1 MFYRDCISRWLLL
14 AILIITATSHA
25 DAASL
30 SASAIKAWQ
39 EDIDYL
45 HQQLEKRHINLYH
58 RISKEEFTGELNRLK
73 QQLPEL
79 DPAGVPLA
87 LMRLIKKI
95 GDGHTQFAYWGQT
108 HHHFPLKL
116 QMFDGDLH
124 LVAIPP
130 AYRHLLG
137 MRLGRINKH
146 PVDVVIDQLKPVLQ
160 SVENPYSE
168 MQRLAET
175 MTVAEMLHGTG
186 IISEINNADFSFI
199 DETGREHRISLK
211 SHKAD
216 SAPKLT
222 ELRATLPSGF
232 IKHKARLDGVE
243 LFLDKKKGVALINFD
258 HYPHTGMTAFAEKLC
273 AIFSDAAI
281 RNVIIDLRR
290 NGGGDFFVGLTLA
303 WGLVLCDK
311 LDWHNGMYVLI
322 GRATFSAAMSNAVQ
336 YRQIL
341 NATLVGEPTG
351 ANPVGY
357 QDADTFTLPNS
368 GWVVMHSK
376 RLYRFQEISTEGVE
390 PDIFIAPELESLK
403 QGKDLQLEWIIK
415 NIRAH

>member
-79 DPAGVPLA
+79 DPAGVPLV

-130 AYRHLLG
+130 VYRHLLG
-137 MRLGRINKH
+137 MRLGRIHKH

-160 SVENPYSE
+160 SVENSYSE

-243 LFLDKKKGVALINFD
+243 LFLDKKKGIALINFD

-273 AIFSDAAI
+273 GIFSDAAI

-415 NIRAH
+415 SIRAH

>member
-1 MFYRDCISRWLLL
+1 MFYRDCFNRWLPL

-87 LMRLIKKI
+87 LMRLIKEI

-137 MRLGRINKH
+137 MRLGRTNKH

-175 MTVAEMLHGTG
+175 MTVAEVLHGTG

-243 LFLDKKKGVALINFD
+243 LFLDKKKGIALINFD

-273 AIFSDAAI
+273 GIFSDAAI

-357 QDADTFTLPNS
+357 QDADIFTLPNS

>member
-1 MFYRDCISRWLLL
+1 
-14 AILIITATSHA
+14 
-25 DAASL
+25 
-30 SASAIKAWQ
+30 
-39 EDIDYL
+39 
-45 HQQLEKRHINLYH
+45 
-58 RISKEEFTGELNRLK
+58 
-73 QQLPEL
+73 
-79 DPAGVPLA
+79 

-175 MTVAEMLHGTG
+175 MKVAEMLHGTG

-199 DETGREHRISLK
+199 DEAGHEHRISLK

-216 SAPKLT
+216 SSPKLT

-243 LFLDKKKGVALINFD
+243 LFLDKKKGIALINFD
-258 HYPHTGMTAFAEKLC
+258 RYPHTGMTAFAEKLC
-273 AIFSDAAI
+273 GIFSDAAI
-281 RNVIIDLRR
+281 RNVVIDLRR

-303 WGLVLCDK
+303 WGLVLCDE